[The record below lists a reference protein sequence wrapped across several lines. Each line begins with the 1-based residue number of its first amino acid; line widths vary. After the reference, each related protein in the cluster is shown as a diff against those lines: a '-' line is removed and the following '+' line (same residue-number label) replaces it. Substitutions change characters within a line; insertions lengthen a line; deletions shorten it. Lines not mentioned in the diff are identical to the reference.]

1 MVSLIAGTPRLCTSG
16 SSFTAGASARCAG
29 DKLLP
34 MAYQAGAPVMLACSS
49 GWSLFA
55 GDIST
60 SALAVCFVFLEFS
73 VYIYNIYSGPL
84 HK

>member
-1 MVSLIAGTPRLCTSG
+1 MVSLIAGTPGLCTNG
-16 SSFTAGASARCAG
+16 SSLTAGASARCAG

-34 MAYQAGAPVMLACSS
+34 MAYQTGAPMILACSS

-60 SALAVCFVFLEFS
+60 SALAVCFVFIFS
-73 VYIYNIYSGPL
+73 DFSAYIYNIY
-84 HK
+84 